1 VLKIVMNDPDP
12 RCRCRLFERLS
23 KQPTYGSQWPYAL
36 GKYRADPT
44 SEKIGSLVELESYLD
59 GSDLPGASPSKEIIA
74 RTLLMQCERQGF
86 YKSSADLNNRWT
98 LTWVELGGSR
108 QEYIS

>member
-1 VLKIVMNDPDP
+1 MNDPDP

-23 KQPTYGSQWPYAL
+23 KLPTYGSQWPYTL

-44 SEKIGSLVELESYLD
+44 AEKIGSLAESESYLD
-59 GSDLPGASPSKEIIA
+59 GSDLPGASPSKEIVA
-74 RTLLMQCERQGF
+74 RTLLMQCEGQGF

-98 LTWVELGGSR
+98 LTWVKIGGSR
-108 QEYIS
+108 QENIF